1 MALVTFCPSCNT
13 AFRVNATQLQT
24 HNGDVRCGSC
34 QLIFNGFSTLI
45 TIHES
50 AIVSSS
56 SAAEINTEIA
66 APTSTVL
73 PNLPVLPTQPSES
86 RLSEQPQSLQQDSLP
101 SLQPPFR
108 PRLQAEAESEV
119 DTLFQ
124 TQSQTEHQAQ
134 AYSSATIENS
144 QEQESLVGIDS
155 TSQTV
160 AQVPLSPEDSENQ
173 HSFTESLAD
182 NLLSDNK
189 QPLSYRSQVFFG
201 FANTMLVLLLAI
213 QITYHYR
220 TELTML
226 APDNRPILERYCQV
240 LGCSI
245 PYPQKIEQL
254 GIETSDLQKNETRQP
269 VISTLTAVIRNH
281 AAFSQALPIL
291 QLSLLNAKDQ
301 LTASRLFTPQEYLS
315 EENQA
320 KQFIEA
326 HDDLEI
332 HLDFDSTQL
341 DAFGYRLNL
350 LYL

>member
-66 APTSTVL
+66 APSSTEL

-86 RLSEQPQSLQQDSLP
+86 RLSKQSQSFQQDSLP
-101 SLQPPFR
+101 SLQPPFQ
-108 PRLQAEAESEV
+108 PRLQAGSEV

-124 TQSQTEHQAQ
+124 TQSQMEHQAQ
-134 AYSSATIENS
+134 TYSSATIENS
-144 QEQESLVGIDS
+144 QQQSESPIGIDS
-155 TSQTV
+155 KLQTV
-160 AQVPLSPEDSENQ
+160 AQVPLSSEDSENQ
-173 HSFTESLAD
+173 HSLTESLAD

-189 QPLSYRSQVFFG
+189 QPLPYGWQVFFG
-201 FANTMLVLLLAI
+201 FANILLVLLLAM

-226 APDNRPILERYCQV
+226 APDNRPMLERYCQV

-245 PYPQKIEQL
+245 PYPKKIEQL
-254 GIETSDLQKNETRQP
+254 GIETSDLQKNETGQP

-281 AAFSQALPIL
+281 AAFPQALPIL

-315 EENQA
+315 NENHT

-332 HLDFDSTQL
+332 HLDFDNTQL

>member
-56 SAAEINTEIA
+56 SAAEINTEIV
-66 APTSTVL
+66 APSSTEL

-86 RLSEQPQSLQQDSLP
+86 RLSKQSQSLQQDSLP
-101 SLQPPFR
+101 SLQPPFQ
-108 PRLQAEAESEV
+108 PRLQAGSEV

-124 TQSQTEHQAQ
+124 TQSQMEHQAQ
-134 AYSSATIENS
+134 TYSSATIENS
-144 QEQESLVGIDS
+144 QQQSESPIGIDS

-173 HSFTESLAD
+173 HSLTESLAD

-189 QPLSYRSQVFFG
+189 QPLSYGSQVFFG
-201 FANTMLVLLLAI
+201 FANTLLVLLLAM

-245 PYPQKIEQL
+245 PYPKKIEQL

-281 AAFSQALPIL
+281 APFPQALPIL